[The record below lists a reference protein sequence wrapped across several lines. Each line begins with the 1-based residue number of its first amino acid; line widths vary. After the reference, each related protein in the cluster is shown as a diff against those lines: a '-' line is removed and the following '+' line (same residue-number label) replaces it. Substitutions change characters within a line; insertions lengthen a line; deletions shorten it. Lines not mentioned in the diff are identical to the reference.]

1 MSKLS
6 YTGYSER
13 EDKEITVYSID
24 GTDQQLKEYEPK
36 LKKQLRYF
44 FKPTVS
50 LIVCEHVNFTSV
62 RIDELM
68 LKDIFNEIKKPVK

>member
-13 EDKEITVYSID
+13 EDKEITVISS
-24 GTDQQLKEYEPK
+24 GNEKQ
-36 LKKQLRYF
+36 LKKQLYYF
-44 FKPTVS
+44 FKPEAVLT
-50 LIVCEHVNFTSV
+50 ICEFGNRNT

-68 LKDIFNEIKKPVK
+68 LKDIFDEIKNLKNENRSKRTN

>member
-44 FKPTVS
+44 FKPAAS
-50 LIVCEHVNFTSV
+50 LIVCEHVNFTNV

-68 LKDIFNEIKKPVK
+68 LKDIFEI